1 MNPIAGQRRRHLV
14 ILAAAL
20 VSFIEPAF
28 AHHPMDGALPGT
40 FTEGFLSGLG
50 HPLIGVDHAAFILA
64 AGFLLALAKGGLW
77 GLGALIL
84 GTLAGAALFL
94 GGIALPAAEIGVAFS
109 VCLIG
114 GPVLLRSRVELPVL
128 AACLALAGLLH
139 GQAYAESILGAEAT
153 PLGAYL
159 FGFSLIQWLV
169 GAAAFALHRRFMAAT
184 WMPAAGAAFGA
195 LVGAVGAAFLLLG
208 AAG

>member
-1 MNPIAGQRRRHLV
+1 MTPVAGRRHRHLV

-20 VSFIEPAF
+20 AWFVEPAF
-28 AHHPMDGALPGT
+28 AHHPMDGALPET
-40 FTEGFLSGLG
+40 FVEGFLSGLG
-50 HPLIGVDHAAFILA
+50 HPVIGIDHAAFILA
-64 AGFLLALAKGGLW
+64 TGFLLARVKGGLW

-94 GGIALPAAEIGVAFS
+94 GGIALPAGEIGVALS
-109 VCLIG
+109 VILIG
-114 GPVLLRSRVELPVL
+114 ALVL
-128 AACLALAGLLH
+128 ARRRIDLPRFAAGLALAGLLH

-169 GAAAFALHRRFMAAT
+169 GTAAFAVHRRFMTAA
-184 WMPAAGAAFGA
+184 WMRAAGAAFGA
-195 LVGAVGAAFLLLG
+195 LVGLVGAGFLLLG
-208 AAG
+208 APG